1 MNVFV
6 LIIAPAMQ
14 PIYSLLF
21 LTWFIVLWSAGSPI
35 LHATPGCS
43 RQPGPAHKHR
53 ILGLGEI
60 DLYLNRLPC
69 FVHTYHSEPSDWI
82 DQRAQLL
89 TLHLVTHTLPAACLK
104 KVFVRLLR
112 IQLPGPIEL
121 CVWCDQS
128 CRRWEVSLEEHV
140 TSESPLLWPT
150 LETPPNKGKY
160 LIQYVCFKK
169 AVYCTHIN
177 NVMPILDPNQYAVC
191 NTSMYFSVQTVQ

>member
-89 TLHLVTHTLPAACLK
+89 TLHLVTHTLPPLEATKLHACDFKAFENSDGRTLLAVSSVMLRWSVLKVEVVESGLIRGACHLRVSAALAHTGDIAK
-104 KVFVRLLR
+104 QRKVFDSICLL
-112 IQLPGPIEL
+112 
-121 CVWCDQS
+121 
-128 CRRWEVSLEEHV
+128 
-140 TSESPLLWPT
+140 
-150 LETPPNKGKY
+150 
-160 LIQYVCFKK
+160 
-169 AVYCTHIN
+169 
-177 NVMPILDPNQYAVC
+177 
-191 NTSMYFSVQTVQ
+191 